1 MVAGADLGGQRAVLL
16 MQSSGV
22 GNSINM
28 LSLTQGGRFPLL
40 TLISMRG
47 EFGEGNPWQFAMGQ
61 AVEPVLKAMGVIVLR
76 ADHPSDVIPCVT
88 AAITMAFQS
97 GQQVAVLLTQR
108 LIGAKKFYMI
118 APFRWHVIGDQVKR
132 DAVMAKLNKL
142 QTATLPD
149 AVLDRRQAVP
159 ALIENPGDFLMVAG
173 LAGTAWELSALT
185 HESPSLFGLGGAM
198 GAAPM
203 MGLGLAL
210 AQPKR
215 RVLVATGDGELL
227 MNVGALATIALQN
240 PPNLTIICVDN
251 GHYGETGN
259 QDSHTGLGVRLDVI
273 AAGCGFPV
281 VHVINTEADMAEGR
295 RLVREGG
302 GLSFILLRVTEGPAT
317 HDGKK
322 NLVPHIERD
331 RFRAALLG

>member
-1 MVAGADLGGQRAVLL
+1 
-16 MQSSGV
+16 
-22 GNSINM
+22 
-28 LSLTQGGRFPLL
+28 
-40 TLISMRG
+40 
-47 EFGEGNPWQFAMGQ
+47 
-61 AVEPVLKAMGVIVLR
+61 
-76 ADHPSDVIPCVT
+76 
-88 AAITMAFQS
+88 
-97 GQQVAVLLTQR
+97 
-108 LIGAKKFYMI
+108 
-118 APFRWHVIGDQVKR
+118 
-132 DAVMAKLNKL
+132 
-142 QTATLPD
+142 
-149 AVLDRRQAVP
+149 VP
-159 ALIENPGDFLMVAG
+159 ALIENHADFLMIAG
-173 LAGTAWELSALT
+173 LAGTAWELSSLT
-185 HESPSLFGLGGAM
+185 HGSSSLFGLGGAM

-259 QDSHTGLGVRLDVI
+259 QDSHTGLGVRLDVM
-273 AAGCGFPV
+273 ASGAGFPV

-302 GLSFILLRVTEGPAT
+302 GLTFILLRVKEGPAT
-317 HDGKK
+317 HLGKK

-331 RFRAALLG
+331 RFRAALFG

>member
-1 MVAGADLGGQRAVLL
+1 
-16 MQSSGV
+16 
-22 GNSINM
+22 
-28 LSLTQGGRFPLL
+28 
-40 TLISMRG
+40 
-47 EFGEGNPWQFAMGQ
+47 
-61 AVEPVLKAMGVIVLR
+61 
-76 ADHPSDVIPCVT
+76 
-88 AAITMAFQS
+88 
-97 GQQVAVLLTQR
+97 
-108 LIGAKKFYMI
+108 
-118 APFRWHVIGDQVKR
+118 
-132 DAVMAKLNKL
+132 MAKLSKL

-159 ALIENPGDFLMVAG
+159 ALIENPGDFLMIAG

-185 HESPSLFGLGGAM
+185 HESASLFGLGGAM

-240 PPNLTIICVDN
+240 PPNLTIVCVDN

-281 VHVINTEADMAEGR
+281 AHVINTVDDMA
-295 RLVREGG
+295 GG
-302 GLSFILLRVTEGPAT
+302 GPRVRRG
-317 HDGKK
+317 
-322 NLVPHIERD
+322 V
-331 RFRAALLG
+331 